1 MADLTPPDATRATA
15 DLTPPEAFRAAAEA
29 TRSRVDLFGKTLA
42 ALATLGTTAVGLTKV
57 GDLFPNDGHE
67 AWAWAAVI
75 GLGVAALAAL
85 AVAVRL
91 MVAGNPDE
99 IQIDNTEALSQPIF
113 KAAAGRFGFESLSGL
128 QERERGLRAA
138 AARAADDDERARRTA
153 LADEI
158 KLEIDTSL
166 ARAQMLKNRQS
177 ATNAVSD
184 SNAKMCYF
192 VVIVGLLVFAL
203 GTDAVSSDRTDATAA
218 AKACGDARKASATA
232 TELARAHNVCDEEAK
247 ADPTPQLPTAAQARA
262 DIASQLTDVLKACI
276 ALVPDGGSTEGKPLT
291 TEDCSPVQH
300 ALPEVLA
307 KK

>member
-1 MADLTPPDATRATA
+1 MA
-15 DLTPPEAFRAAAEA
+15 DLTPPEAFRAAADA

-75 GLGVAALAAL
+75 GLALAALAAL

-91 MVAGNPDE
+91 MDAGNPDE
-99 IQIDNTEALSQPIF
+99 IQVDNTQALSQPIF
-113 KAAAGRFGFESLSGL
+113 LAAAGRFGFKTLSGL

-138 AARAADDDERARRTA
+138 AARAADDDERTRRTA

-158 KLEIDTSL
+158 KLEIDTAL
-166 ARAQMLKNRQS
+166 ARAQMLNNRQL

-184 SNAKMCYF
+184 GGAKAAYAA
-192 VVIVGLLVFAL
+192 VIMGLLLFAL
-203 GTDAVSSDRTDATAA
+203 GADAVSSDRTDATAA
-218 AKACGDARKASATA
+218 AKACGDARKAGATA
-232 TELARAHNVCDEEAK
+232 TELARAHEVCDAEEAK
-247 ADPTPQLPTAAQARA
+247 PDPTPQPPTAAQARA
-262 DIASQLTDVLKACI
+262 DIAGQLTEVLKACT
-276 ALVPDGGSTEGKPLT
+276 ALVPDGGSTEGKPLAT
-291 TEDCSPVQH
+291 KDCAPIRD

-307 KK
+307 EK